1 MSIEA
6 EDINTRW
13 MDKKSYNMHEDEH
26 KFSSCMWRCME
37 KEGEDEEECIVVV
50 VVVVIV
56 VVVVK
61 MNMS

>member
-13 MDKKSYNMHEDEH
+13 MDKKSYNMHEEEH
-26 KFSSCMWRCME
+26 KFSRCME
-37 KEGEDEEECIVVV
+37 KEGEDEEQC
-50 VVVVIV
+50 IV